1 MNAGDGGASD
11 LESSVVTKA
20 KFKHVAGLLVLLAC
34 AREGDKPAAQA
45 QATASKG
52 PAPAA
57 STAGGGPSPTAS
69 AQVPFVRE
77 RRTIM
82 STVYEISVI
91 SEDEAAA
98 RAAIAQA
105 LDEVKRLEGVLS
117 EWLPD
122 SEVSRVNAA
131 AGKSKVKIGPDLLA
145 NVRASLDAAVRT
157 NGAFD
162 ITWAALREFYLFQPG
177 QRRAPDLKAL
187 QAKKHLVNYRDV
199 LLDEQESTLKL
210 RREGMAI
217 GLGGI
222 AKGWAA
228 DRASAILLKAGFPNH
243 MIFAGGQVLV
253 HGMRG
258 DRKWRVGI
266 QHPRRQDYIGFVELT
281 DASIA
286 TAGDYE
292 HAFVDEEGRHWHHI
306 IDLETGLPATRSAS
320 VTLIAKTGLL
330 ADALDTGC
338 FIIGPQACLEMIK
351 QHPEPLEA
359 VIIDPELRVFVTDGM
374 RDKLIMRMQLD
385 ETGRLPR

>member
-1 MNAGDGGASD
+1 
-11 LESSVVTKA
+11 VTQVKL
-20 KFKHVAGLLVLLAC
+20 KHVAGLLVLLAC
-34 AREGDKPAAQA
+34 AREGDRPAAQA
-45 QATASKG
+45 QPTASER

-57 STAGGGPSPTAS
+57 SSAPGAAVPSAPAS

-98 RAAIAQA
+98 RAAIGRA

-131 AGKSKVKIGPDLLA
+131 AGKGKVKIGPDLLA
-145 NVRASLDAAVRT
+145 NVRAALDAAVRT
-157 NGAFD
+157 KGAFD
-162 ITWAALREFYLFQPG
+162 ISWAALREFYLFQPG

-199 LLDEQESTLKL
+199 VLDEKERTLHL
-210 RREGMAI
+210 RRAGMAI

-228 DRASAILLKAGFPNH
+228 DRASAILLEAGFPNH

-266 QHPRRQDYIGFVELT
+266 QHPRRPDYIGFVELT

-292 HAFVDEEGRHWHHI
+292 HAFIDEEGRRWHHI

-320 VTLIAKTGLL
+320 VTLIAKTGLV

-338 FIIGPQACLEMIK
+338 FIMGPEACLEMLK

-359 VIIDPELRVFVTDGM
+359 VIIDPELRLFMTDGM
-374 RDKLIMRMQLD
+374 RDKLIMRMELD
-385 ETGRLPR
+385 AQGRLPR